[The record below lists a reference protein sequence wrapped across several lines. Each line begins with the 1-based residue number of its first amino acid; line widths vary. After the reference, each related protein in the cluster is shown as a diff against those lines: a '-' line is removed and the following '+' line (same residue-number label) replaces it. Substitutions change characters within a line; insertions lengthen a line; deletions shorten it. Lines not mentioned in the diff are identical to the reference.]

1 MSVCPV
7 TATYDA
13 HERARFVT
21 EERKSAARTDFER
34 DRARIMYSSAMRR
47 LGGKTQVMGPASDDF
62 VRTRLTHSIEVSQ
75 VGRTLGRE
83 LGADPDVVD
92 AACLAHDLGHP
103 PFGHNGER
111 ALNEVAK
118 ACGGFEGNA
127 QTFRLLTRL
136 EPKKMDGAGAPVGL
150 NLTRASLDAAA
161 KYPWVR
167 GEGPDPETSQRKYS
181 VYPDDQRIFSWVR
194 EGAPEHVRSLEA
206 QIMDIADDIAYSVHD
221 VEDAIQTR
229 RLDPAAIRQEANREA
244 VWASTRE
251 WYGERFSADELDAA
265 LDRLV
270 RSGFLLTTF
279 GETYADF
286 ASLKDMTSAIIG
298 RLCDAVVSATRAEA
312 GSGLLHRYDCNL
324 EVPDETRAEIQ
335 ALKGL
340 AVHFVM
346 APREVEPVYLQQR
359 TVIFDVVAALVEGRG
374 RALEAPYRE
383 QWDHAETDE
392 GRLRAVIDQ
401 VAAFTDNAAHQ
412 WHARLCGMFSQI

>member
-1 MSVCPV
+1 MSVLPDP
-7 TATYDA
+7 ATYSDA
-13 HERARFVT
+13 ERERHVT
-21 EERKSAARTDFER
+21 EDRKSAARTDFER

-47 LGGKTQVMGPASDDF
+47 LGAKTQVLGPSSDDF

-75 VGRTLGRE
+75 VGRALGRE

-111 ALNEVAK
+111 ALDQVASD
-118 ACGGFEGNA
+118 CGGFEGNA

-136 EPKKMDGAGAPVGL
+136 EPKKMDGAGRPVGL

-161 KYPWVR
+161 KYPWTK
-167 GEGPDPETSQRKYS
+167 GCGPDPVKSVRKYS
-181 VYPDDQRIFSWVR
+181 VYRDDERIFDWVR
-194 EGAPEHVRSLEA
+194 EGAPRGARCLEA
-206 QIMDIADDIAYSVHD
+206 QIMDISDDIAYSVHD

-229 RLDPAAIRQEANREA
+229 KLDPQVIRDDRVREQ
-244 VWASTRE
+244 VWETTRQ
-251 WYGERFSADELDAA
+251 WYGHSLSADELDAA

-270 RSGFLLTTF
+270 RSGFLLASF
-279 GETYADF
+279 GESYADF
-286 ASLKDMTSAIIG
+286 AALKDMTSAMIG
-298 RLCDAVVSATRAEA
+298 RLCDAVVTATRNA
-312 GSGLLHRYDCNL
+312 SGGPVHRYDCDL
-324 EVPDETRAEIQ
+324 VIPRTTQAEIQ

-359 TVIFDVVAALVEGRG
+359 TVILDVVAALMERRG
-374 RALEAPYRE
+374 EPLRAPYRE
-383 QWDHAETDE
+383 EWDQAEDDA

-401 VAAFTDNAAHQ
+401 VASLTDLSVNQ
-412 WHARLCGMFSQI
+412 WHAQLCGMLSRL